1 MHQLHLILLLL
12 FLLFL
17 HLLLLLQV
25 ESMSLLISDLLQLFA
40 LAWEEKNFLALH
52 FALLSDHLSLNVN
65 REALY
70 STFHGVCLLS
80 NSVILNLLSLFD
92 DMLITLATLINW
104 RLEFAF
110 FLELFLFFIAL
121 VPDSI
126 VDLVSP
132 DLISLE
138 KGSTLSVLVREIII
152 ACCRHH
158 GFEGAFLHLLD
169 LAREACLEDLGLLGL
184 VPRQSSLIK
193 MLRDG
198 KGRCWGWW
206 HLLIVK
212 FLGLVEAKDQTWI
225 LLLHLLPMKLV
236 HNLIISLLILTVALR
251 KALLLVFVIMLWL
264 PTTTCRLLLFAT
276 GVKILVLL
284 LLFLVLQ

>member
-92 DMLITLATLINW
+92 DMLITLATLIN
-104 RLEFAF
+104 
-110 FLELFLFFIAL
+110 
-121 VPDSI
+121 
-126 VDLVSP
+126 
-132 DLISLE
+132 
-138 KGSTLSVLVREIII
+138 
-152 ACCRHH
+152 
-158 GFEGAFLHLLD
+158 
-169 LAREACLEDLGLLGL
+169 
-184 VPRQSSLIK
+184 
-193 MLRDG
+193 
-198 KGRCWGWW
+198 
-206 HLLIVK
+206 
-212 FLGLVEAKDQTWI
+212 
-225 LLLHLLPMKLV
+225 
-236 HNLIISLLILTVALR
+236 
-251 KALLLVFVIMLWL
+251 
-264 PTTTCRLLLFAT
+264 
-276 GVKILVLL
+276 
-284 LLFLVLQ
+284 